1 MRLGVTVF
9 LTDLSINPVRLA
21 REVEARGFHSM
32 YFPEHTHIPVARET
46 PHPVEGT
53 DRRAGRA
60 QAVRPHRRVRRRV
73 DADRLVRVQG
83 GAAAVARGVRRRRS
97 GPDSAEAVP
106 FGVLP
111 SPGKLE
117 YLESLGVREAVLAL
131 PKGGADEV
139 LPALDAYAAQ
149 FGSYLTPG

>member
-1 MRLGVTVF
+1 MPIGSSGF
-9 LTDLSINPVRLA
+9 K
-21 REVEARGFHSM
+21 EALPLLRGAF
-32 YFPEHTHIPVARET
+32 A
-46 PHPVEGT
+46 
-53 DRRAGRA
+53 DAGR
-60 QAVRPHRRVRRRV
+60 
-73 DADRLVRVQG
+73 D
-83 GAAAVARGVRRRRS
+83 
-97 GPDSAEAVP
+97 PDSAEAVP

-149 FGSYLTPG
+149 SAATSPRAEPGSTRPSARSLSAGARRCARG